1 MSGPINDQ
9 DTGRWNDVN
18 PLVTVRE
25 GRATTVGGMGI
36 RRVLPTKRRR
46 TIGPW
51 CFVDL
56 IAPGDV
62 ENPPRLEIGP
72 HPHIGLA
79 TVTWLFEGSALHTD
93 SLGTEQ
99 LIRPGE
105 LNLMSSGHGI
115 AHAELGMQA
124 KTTLGQSVGDVVGAQ
139 IWVAQPNDTRH
150 GASAFEHHKDLPS
163 HDLGDGKATIL
174 MGGLGE
180 AVSPART
187 DWPMVG
193 MDVTMK
199 PAVEIPTPASFE
211 YAVVPLDRT
220 VKVDDTLVEPGAIGI
235 VPTGQET
242 LRLAVDGGTGRAMV
256 LGGAPFEEPIT
267 MWWNFVARTKDE
279 VADAWRAWQS
289 QDDDRFAPVPSSLA
303 RIDAPKPFWLGER

>member
-1 MSGPINDQ
+1 MTP
-9 DTGRWNDVN
+9 
-18 PLVTVRE
+18 
-25 GRATTVGGMGI
+25 AT
-36 RRVLPTKRRR
+36 
-46 TIGPW
+46 
-51 CFVDL
+51 
-56 IAPGDV
+56 APQ
-62 ENPPRLEIGP
+62 
-72 HPHIGLA
+72 
-79 TVTWLFEGSALHTD
+79 T
-93 SLGTEQ
+93 
-99 LIRPGE
+99 
-105 LNLMSSGHGI
+105 
-115 AHAELGMQA
+115 
-124 KTTLGQSVGDVVGAQ
+124 
-139 IWVAQPNDTRH
+139 
-150 GASAFEHHKDLPS
+150 FEHHKDLPS